1 MGRLRAKKILAGGL
15 LMGSVEQEIEYW
27 TVQKA
32 TLQIRS
38 NTINDEID
46 TLEQDLKECKQR
58 LKILQKKR
66 ALNSAQRVICQN
78 HITDLGG

>member
-1 MGRLRAKKILAGGL
+1 
-15 LMGSVEQEIEYW
+15 MGSIEQEIEYW
-27 TVQKA
+27 NVQKT
-32 TLQIRS
+32 TLQIRN

-66 ALNSAQRVICQN
+66 TLNSAQRVICQN

>member
-1 MGRLRAKKILAGGL
+1 
-15 LMGSVEQEIEYW
+15 MGSIEQEIEYW

-38 NTINDEID
+38 NTINDNID
-46 TLEQDLKECKQR
+46 RLEQDLKECKQR